1 MSQPAAR
8 AAAARS
14 PSEPDSARMLRSSL
28 MRAPSKPISPRITV
42 LMMVGD
48 KVAGRAGSSAG

>member
-14 PSEPDSARMLRSSL
+14 RSEPESAPMLRSSL
-28 MRAPSKPISPRITV
+28 SRAPSKPIASRITV
-42 LMMVGD
+42 SMMVGD
-48 KVAGRAGSSAG
+48 RVAGRAASRAG